1 MVAHKLS
8 TTITEDHRLDIQL
21 PADFP
26 GGPVEVIILAASA
39 REPRLLKLENVLQ
52 SGEAS
57 PGDPV
62 AEALRELRE
71 ERARHFDEWPG

>member
-8 TTITEDHRLDIQL
+8 TTITEDHRLDVRL

-26 GGPVEVIILAASA
+26 DGPVEVIILAASA
-39 REPRLLKLENVLQ
+39 PEPRLLKLENVLQ
-52 SGEAS
+52 PEVVP

-62 AEALRELRE
+62 SEALRELRE
-71 ERARHFDEWPG
+71 ERARHFDE